1 MLNDSITLY
10 HSKGIAQVLS
20 NNYESYVRWK
30 SNSGDCPF
38 IVSVDETSWGSVKAR
53 YREP

>member
-10 HSKGIAQVLS
+10 HSKGKDEVYS
-20 NNYESYVRWK
+20 NNYDSYVRWQ
-30 SNSGDCPF
+30 SGSSDCPF
-38 IVSVDETSWGSVKAR
+38 IVSVEPTSWGVVKSK